1 MTQQPQ
7 ALNLMVTVDEA
18 NLVFAALSNLPY
30 GQVSMLIPKLQQ
42 QCQSQLQPSAPAPE
56 PVVPTT
62 PTEVPVTPEALV
74 DVNA

>member
-42 QCQSQLQPSAPAPE
+42 QCQSQLQPSALE
-56 PVVPTT
+56 PVVLTT